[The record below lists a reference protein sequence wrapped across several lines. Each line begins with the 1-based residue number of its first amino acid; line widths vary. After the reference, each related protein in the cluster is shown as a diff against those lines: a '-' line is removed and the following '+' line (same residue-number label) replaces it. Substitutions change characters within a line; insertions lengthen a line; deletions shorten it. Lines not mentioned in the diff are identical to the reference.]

1 MEEVKA
7 NYMNDKLKGLAEYW
21 TSEGRID
28 PNLYIEY
35 DVKRGLRD
43 SNGQGVLTGLTE
55 ISDVNGYRTV
65 NGRKYPADGQLFYQ
79 GYNVQDLISNTE
91 NPKFAFE
98 EVTYLLLFG
107 SLPTKGQFQEFLEI
121 LSHYRDLPDNFVRE
135 VIMQSTS
142 ANMMN
147 MLQKSVL
154 TLYSYDSDPDNIS
167 LLNVLDQSL
176 RLIAQMPLISVYGY
190 QAYRHYHKREH
201 LIIRYPLPELST
213 AENIL
218 RLLRNDGE
226 YTELEAKVL
235 DVALVIHAEHGG
247 GNNSTF
253 STHVV
258 SSTGTDTYSAVAAS
272 LGSLK
277 GPKHGGANLKVQ
289 EMFHDIKAHIKD
301 WSDEKEIRNYLDAI
315 LDKKV
320 FDHSGLIYGM
330 GHAVY
335 TLSDPRAV
343 ILKKYAKALA
353 HEKGREEEFALYEK
367 VERIAAQALAQN
379 RQLPKPVCANVD
391 FYSGFVYSM
400 LRLPQELFTAIF
412 AIARISGWCAHR
424 MEELTSASKIIR
436 PAYKYVGHHKI
447 YQKMSAREDGAVPVI
462 EDSSNAEKAREEE
475 TEEKSKDKNEEKK

>member
-7 NYMNDKLKGLAEYW
+7 NYMNDKLRGLAEYW
-21 TSEGRID
+21 NKEGRID

-43 SNGQGVLTGLTE
+43 ANGQGVLTGLTE
-55 ISDVNGYRTV
+55 ISDVNGYETV
-65 NGRKYPADGQLFYQ
+65 NGRKYPADGRLYYQ
-79 GYNVQDLISNTE
+79 GYNVKDLINNTE

-121 LSHYRDLPDNFVRE
+121 LSHYRELPDNFVRE

-154 TLYSYDSDPDNIS
+154 TLYSYDADPDNIS

-218 RLLRNDGE
+218 RLLRNNGE

-289 EMFHDIKAHIKD
+289 EMFKDIKTHIKD
-301 WSDEKEIRNYLDAI
+301 WSDEKEIRSYLDAM

-353 HEKGREEEFALYEK
+353 QEKGREEEFALYER
-367 VERIAAQALAQN
+367 VEKIAAQALAAK

-391 FYSGFVYSM
+391 FYSGFVYTM

-436 PAYKYVGHHKI
+436 PAYKYVGHHRV
-447 YQKMSAREDGAVPVI
+447 YEKMSLRTNGQIPVSVNPVP
-462 EDSSNAEKAREEE
+462 
-475 TEEKSKDKNEEKK
+475 EEKKEEQSEEKEDKKEEKK